1 MNNIDFKILRYA
13 DHLYRGEP
21 AKIIGFS
28 VIKTDDASMSV
39 YHEVVLTS
47 SVSASQFVGKS
58 TEGCVD
64 AAFYLLSS
72 SLAKSANEL
81 LKTPSVIGSFY
92 IPN

>member
-13 DHLYRGEP
+13 DHLYCNEP
-21 AKIIGFS
+21 AKIIGFN
-28 VIKTDDASMSV
+28 VIKQDDPSMSV

-47 SVSASQFVGKS
+47 SISGSQFVGKS
-58 TEGCVD
+58 TEECVD
-64 AAFYLLSS
+64 TAFYLLSS

-81 LKTPSVIGSFY
+81 LNTPSIIGSFY

>member
-13 DHLYRGEP
+13 DHLYCGEP

-28 VIKTDDASMSV
+28 VIKKDDPSMSV

-47 SVSASQFVGKS
+47 SISASQFVGKS
-58 TEGCVD
+58 IEGCVD
-64 AAFYLLSS
+64 TAFYLLSS
-72 SLAKSANEL
+72 SLANSANEL
-81 LKTPSVIGSFY
+81 LNTPSVIGSFY